1 MVVVGVHDGDAVGF
15 VFFRALSPGLAREAD
30 DKKTTEDKATY

>member
-15 VFFRALSPGLAREAD
+15 VFFRALSPGLAR
-30 DKKTTEDKATY
+30 KAN